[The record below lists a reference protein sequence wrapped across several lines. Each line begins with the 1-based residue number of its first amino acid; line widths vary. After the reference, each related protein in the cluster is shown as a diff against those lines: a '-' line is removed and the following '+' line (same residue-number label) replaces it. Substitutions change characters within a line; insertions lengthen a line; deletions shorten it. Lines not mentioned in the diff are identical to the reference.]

1 MESWRAGVRRVGR
14 EARGWFT
21 AAWRTDTRPAGPG
34 VIHAESGSRPFMR
47 DDGPAEQ
54 ERIARGT
61 GVPEQ
66 IARGPAVRELSR
78 PSEPDRQRADEPDH
92 QVTVPE
98 QNRVPS
104 WLQTAA
110 AWSWRLLL
118 IAIAIYL
125 IARLLGILY
134 IVVVP

>member
-34 VIHAESGSRPFMR
+34 VIHAESGNRPFMR

-92 QVTVPE
+92 QVTAPE
-98 QNRVPS
+98 QNRVPG

-110 AWSWRLLL
+110 
-118 IAIAIYL
+118 
-125 IARLLGILY
+125 G
-134 IVVVP
+134 